1 MVHPQHTQELVDNF
15 SYLDDWEDKYQYII
29 DLGKTLPPLPDEYR
43 TDSYKVQGC
52 VSQVWLKAEVN
63 DNVLSFVADSDAHIV
78 RGLIAILHS
87 VYNNQPI
94 DIMNSFDIEAYFN
107 ELGLGQNLLPN
118 RRNGFFAMVER
129 LKKLSNT

>member
-1 MVHPQHTQELVDNF
+1 MAHPQHTQELIDNF

-43 TDSYKVQGC
+43 TDAYKVQGC
-52 VSQVWLKAEVN
+52 VSQVWLKV
-63 DNVLSFVADSDAHIV
+63 DIKGDLLSFVADSDAHIV
-78 RGLIAILHS
+78 RGLIAILHR
-87 VYNNQPI
+87 VYNNQPVSII
-94 DIMNSFDIEAYFN
+94 DGFDIEAYFN

-129 LKKLSNT
+129 LKSMT